1 MNKIWANSG
10 DSHFLEP
17 MDVFRQSLPPD
28 LAERL
33 PRSEKDKDGQY
44 ETVYVDGQVIRR
56 RMPSRTRS
64 EFLNTFPEPAGMH
77 DASKRLQDLDAEGVW
92 AEVVYP
98 SMGLW
103 NGLIRD
109 PVLAR
114 EAARVANDWVASEI
128 QRISPR
134 LLCTAEV
141 SLLSMDDA
149 AAEIRRT
156 AAVGFRGVFLPT
168 RPPATVD
175 LYNRDTW
182 EPVWNAAE
190 ESGTAICFH
199 IGTDTQDPSVTDAQ
213 VQFRGPGGA
222 VLNYV
227 ETTFGGQRAAAQMVT
242 SGALERHP
250 DLKVLVSE
258 GGASWVPFLGD
269 RMNEAYRQH
278 GAVVRPKLALLPK
291 EYLYR
296 QVYTSFQHDPSAIN
310 ALVADGY
317 QNVMWGS
324 DYPHLEGTFGHT
336 QQTLHDLFDGRPD
349 WVRER
354 ILVGA
359 FQELFP
365 GVSSPPV
372 EVAA

>member
-1 MNKIWANSG
+1 
-10 DSHFLEP
+10 
-17 MDVFRQSLPPD
+17 
-28 LAERL
+28 
-33 PRSEKDKDGQY
+33 
-44 ETVYVDGQVIRR
+44 
-56 RMPSRTRS
+56 
-64 EFLNTFPEPAGMH
+64 
-77 DASKRLQDLDAEGVW
+77 
-92 AEVVYP
+92 
-98 SMGLW
+98 
-103 NGLIRD
+103 
-109 PVLAR
+109 
-114 EAARVANDWVASEI
+114 
-128 QRISPR
+128 
-134 LLCTAEV
+134 
-141 SLLSMDDA
+141 
-149 AAEIRRT
+149 
-156 AAVGFRGVFLPT
+156 
-168 RPPATVD
+168 
-175 LYNRDTW
+175 
-182 EPVWNAAE
+182 
-190 ESGTAICFH
+190 
-199 IGTDTQDPSVTDAQ
+199 VTDAQ

-365 GVSSPPV
+365 GVSAPPV

>member
-1 MNKIWANSG
+1 
-10 DSHFLEP
+10 
-17 MDVFRQSLPPD
+17 
-28 LAERL
+28 
-33 PRSEKDKDGQY
+33 
-44 ETVYVDGQVIRR
+44 
-56 RMPSRTRS
+56 
-64 EFLNTFPEPAGMH
+64 MH